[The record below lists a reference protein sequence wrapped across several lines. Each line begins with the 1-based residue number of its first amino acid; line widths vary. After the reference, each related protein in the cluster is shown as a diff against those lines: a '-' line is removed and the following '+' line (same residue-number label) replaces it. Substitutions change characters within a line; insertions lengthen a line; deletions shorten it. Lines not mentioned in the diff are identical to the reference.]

1 MQKFKVTS
9 IGEFLWDIY
18 PDQKRL
24 GGAPFN
30 FIYHIWKL
38 LGTANFI
45 SSVGNDPLGNEILA
59 YLNKI
64 NFPTKNIH
72 VNKKYPTG
80 IVNVSLNE
88 NKIPSFKMKSETC
101 CDYLELDGADIN
113 IIEHETDLL
122 YFGTFSQRNETTRDT
137 IQSLFKYNIKYF
149 CDLNLRHSFFT
160 KEMIEKSLSV
170 SNVLKMNEEEFD
182 QLCNIFSL
190 NKNLEDAV
198 YTLMK
203 KFKIEL
209 LCITRGEN
217 GSTMYDLNST
227 HEYLAPKAEVIDTL
241 GAGDAFSAVMCIGY
255 LDNWNIEKIN
265 KLSNE
270 FAGEICKIKG
280 AVPYDDSLYFSIL
293 SKFKN

>member
-160 KEMIEKSLSV
+160 KEMIEKSLAV

-203 KFKIEL
+203 RFKIEL

>member
-203 KFKIEL
+203 RFKIEL

>member
-149 CDLNLRHSFFT
+149 CDLNLRHSFIT